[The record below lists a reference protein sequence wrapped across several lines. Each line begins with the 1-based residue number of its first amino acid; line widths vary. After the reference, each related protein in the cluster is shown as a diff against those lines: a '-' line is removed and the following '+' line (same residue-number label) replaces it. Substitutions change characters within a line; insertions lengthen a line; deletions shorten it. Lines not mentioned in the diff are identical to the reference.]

1 MHRSELAHISQ
12 AALTWLVQSGLIS
25 REEWNPFNGSMNK
38 TDWSECLL
46 PTLRSDSVDSKLK
59 RCKLWL
65 PMISICSASFI
76 CHLINLNILHPF
88 STKKTSRCSRLG
100 SPNDGHQLRRLCHA
114 HRRDA
119 VAPLRALR
127 WAWAETGHGS
137 WLYQMVKLEGKL
149 RDFNVNWNNKV

>member
-76 CHLINLNILHPF
+76 CHLIINLNILHPF
-88 STKKTSRCSRLG
+88 SRKNIQVFPPWKPKRWPPASTPLPRSSPWRGCATTRVAVGLSWDRPWQLVVSNGKIGGKTQG
-100 SPNDGHQLRRLCHA
+100 
-114 HRRDA
+114 
-119 VAPLRALR
+119 
-127 WAWAETGHGS
+127 
-137 WLYQMVKLEGKL
+137 
-149 RDFNVNWNNKV
+149 F